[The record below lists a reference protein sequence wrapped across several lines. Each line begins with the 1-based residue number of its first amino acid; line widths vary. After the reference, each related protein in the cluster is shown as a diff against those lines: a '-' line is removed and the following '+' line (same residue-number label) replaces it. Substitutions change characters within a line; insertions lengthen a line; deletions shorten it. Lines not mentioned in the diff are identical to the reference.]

1 MSFSQFLS
9 ENGPRLLDGALVTLV
24 QFFLAAGVA
33 VSIAAVVGI
42 AKASDRSSL
51 RAVAT
56 LYIEFFRG
64 TSLLVQLYW
73 IYFVL
78 PVFGISLDKYVAGF
92 LAVGMNVG
100 GYGAEVVRG
109 AIQAV
114 PRGQWEA
121 SYVLSLSKFRQ
132 MYRIILPQALLIMLP
147 TWGNLLIA
155 TLKGTA
161 LVSLISVPDL
171 MFEAKFINDNTFL
184 SAQVFG
190 AALIL
195 YYLMARFVITPGV
208 RKIESI
214 MRGKISRT

>member
-1 MSFSQFLS
+1 LSFSQFLS